1 MFHLR
6 FDPDPII
13 HHLIT
18 MDLSE
23 LKMQVY
29 REGIV
34 FLHFAPMELQEISFY
49 KNVVVLDKFAFV
61 GIN

>member
-1 MFHLR
+1 VFHLR
-6 FDPDPII
+6 LDPDPII

-18 MDLSE
+18 DLSE

-29 REGIV
+29 RVGIV